1 MNTKLCMRLCLSL
14 LMVGLNFSNCAKERA
29 SQSSAVTNDEIGTV
43 VGLES
48 PPKVGSVPFGN
59 MMGVNG
65 FDWEYTNGTTFN
77 PQKFEL
83 IKTFTGFRQYLDWGR
98 VEEKE
103 GFYRFSYDEIYAK
116 NKAHGILTLPCL
128 QIIAG
133 WFRAKYYPDEF
144 DPNNAYASLRDYI
157 MVPKGASKL
166 DPASY
171 VDFAELGF
179 QFAARYGKNKD
190 VDPSLIRAVTWGD
203 KPDIK
208 IGLGTLE
215 YIECSNEPDKNWAGP
230 NGQQSPE
237 EYAAQLSAFY
247 DGHMGT
253 LGEGVGVKNADPSMK
268 VVMAGIASPD
278 VEWVNRMIAWCKE
291 NRAKDGSYTL
301 CFDVINYHEYAAV
314 REGQYWDSPDLTK
327 NHGIAPEL
335 SDAGRIASDFINM
348 SNSQAGGLEVWV
360 TECGYDVNEKSI
372 MRALPIGR
380 KSALDTQ
387 ADWILRTSLLYA
399 RVGINRVFFYMLN
412 DVHRESPIQYN
423 SSGLVESMSRR
434 PASDFLLQVKNLMGE
449 YVYSGTIHSDP
460 IVDVYSFN
468 EKNIYVLTVPDQVG
482 REEDYDLPLPGIS
495 EVRIH
500 HPQAGSD
507 KMRIQRAGITDG
519 VLKIKVTETPVFV
532 EAVK

>member
-1 MNTKLCMRLCLSL
+1 
-14 LMVGLNFSNCAKERA
+14 MVGLNFSNCAKEKA
-29 SQSSAVTNDEIGTV
+29 SRSEEVPDEGNGTTEDPETP
-43 VGLES
+43 LQ
-48 PPKVGSVPFGN
+48 VGSIPFGN
-59 MMGVNG
+59 VMGING

-77 PQKFEL
+77 SEKFEL

-98 VEEKE
+98 VEERE

-116 NKAHGILTLPCL
+116 NKEHGILSLPCL

-157 MVPKGASKL
+157 MVPKGANKL

-171 VDFAELGF
+171 ADFARLGF
-179 QFAARYGKNKD
+179 QVAARYGKNKD
-190 VDPSLIRAVTWGD
+190 VNPSLIKAVTWGD
-203 KPDIK
+203 RPDIK

-215 YIECSNEPDKNWAGP
+215 YVECSNEPDKNWAGP
-230 NGQQSPE
+230 NGQQTPE

-253 LGEGVGVKNADPSMK
+253 LGEGVGVKSADPSMK

-291 NRAKDGSYTL
+291 NRIKDGNYTL

-314 REGQYWDSPDLTK
+314 RDGQYWNNPDLTK

-335 SDAGRIASDFINM
+335 SSAGRIATEFINL
-348 SNSQAGGLEVWV
+348 SNAQAGGLEVWV

-372 MRALPIGR
+372 MRALPVGK
-380 KSALDTQ
+380 KSTVETQ

-399 RVGINRVFFYMLN
+399 RVGISRVFYYMLN
-412 DVHRESPIQYN
+412 DVHKESPTQYN
-423 SSGLVESMSRR
+423 SSGLVESMHRR
-434 PASDFLLQVKNLMGE
+434 PAADFLLQAKNLMGE
-449 YVYSGTIHSDP
+449 YFYSGTINSDP
-460 IVDVYSFN
+460 IVDVYSLN
-468 EKNIYVLTVPDQVG
+468 DNRVYVLTVPDQTG
-482 REEDYDLPLPGIS
+482 REEDYALALPGVS

-507 KMRIQRAGITDG
+507 EMRIQRVGITG
-519 VLKIKVTETPVFV
+519 GALKIKVTETPVFV
-532 EAVK
+532 ETMN